1 MSLRNLAFFL
11 LFFSN
16 IGYSIVLLYFGIN
29 KSHQLELRVFGFLN
43 LMLIFVSFIM
53 VLLMKSRKIKPA
65 HKLDKYLYS
74 ALFSLSM
81 LGFLNA
87 LAYSNNF
94 VYVLSDFYKILIL
107 PISFFIFSNLIEYNL
122 LNKLVNVLIAALLF
136 DGLFDIA
143 YQIPMYLDGNFDK
156 ISDQFWYNKIL
167 LILLVTSSYLDGR
180 IRKIPFYF
188 LISIGIIILVL
199 SMYRSA
205 VFLALFGLALL
216 LYKSIK
222 SIKVWEL
229 LVFFLFV
236 PLLLINIFKSEGI
249 SNYYDKFTDRIELIS
264 LSSFDKM
271 ESVTLLVKLHEIK
284 SALDKMEEENSISV
298 YLFGTGFG
306 SEYTPNTIL
315 RDLSVGYKAFFE
327 VNPNLSTLHQ
337 IHVNYFSIFF
347 RYGILGFITVILLY
361 IYIYQLFRRRSKY
374 MFHINSKYKFL
385 YYAVYLYLIITFVAM
400 LFFQQ
405 LFWVDINWGFFLA
418 ISLIHPQGNMK
429 YIKNNSKLYD

>member
-94 VYVLSDFYKILIL
+94 VYVISDFYKILIL

-136 DGLFDIA
+136 DGLFDIS

-188 LISIGIIILVL
+188 LIAIAIIILVL

-229 LVFFLFV
+229 LVVFLFV
-236 PLLLINIFKSEGI
+236 PLLLINIFKFEGM
-249 SNYYDKFTDRIELIS
+249 SNYYDKFTDRFELIS

-298 YLFGTGFG
+298 YFFGTGFG

-315 RDLSVGYKAFFE
+315 RDLSVGYKAFFK

-347 RYGILGFITVILLY
+347 RYGILGFIIVIFLY

-418 ISLIHPQGNMK
+418 ISLIHPQANMK
-429 YIKNNSKLYD
+429 SKNNSKLYD

>member
-1 MSLRNLAFFL
+1 
-11 LFFSN
+11 
-16 IGYSIVLLYFGIN
+16 
-29 KSHQLELRVFGFLN
+29 
-43 LMLIFVSFIM
+43 
-53 VLLMKSRKIKPA
+53 
-65 HKLDKYLYS
+65 
-74 ALFSLSM
+74 
-81 LGFLNA
+81 
-87 LAYSNNF
+87 
-94 VYVLSDFYKILIL
+94 
-107 PISFFIFSNLIEYNL
+107 
-122 LNKLVNVLIAALLF
+122 
-136 DGLFDIA
+136 
-143 YQIPMYLDGNFDK
+143 
-156 ISDQFWYNKIL
+156 QFWYNKIL

-188 LISIGIIILVL
+188 LIAIAIIILVL

-229 LVFFLFV
+229 LVVFLFV
-236 PLLLINIFKSEGI
+236 PLLLINIFKFEGM
-249 SNYYDKFTDRIELIS
+249 SNYYDKFTDRFELIS

-298 YLFGTGFG
+298 YFFGTGFG

-315 RDLSVGYKAFFE
+315 RDLSVGYKAFFK

-347 RYGILGFITVILLY
+347 RYGILGFIIVIFLY

-418 ISLIHPQGNMK
+418 ISLIHPQANMK
-429 YIKNNSKLYD
+429 SKNNSKLYD